1 MSLESHDPEQGSS
14 LASTGRT
21 RIGRKPERGSYDRE
35 TLNSILDAGIVCHLG
50 FSIEDRPFVIPT
62 TYARRGGSVLFHGAP
77 AARLFRQMKNGRE
90 ICLSV
95 TVIDGL
101 VLARSVFHHSLNYR
115 SVVLFGVASEITGL
129 EEKREALR
137 AITDHLAPNRWEE
150 ARKPTDGEVRATS
163 VFSLPISEG
172 SAKIREGPPV
182 DLEEDMDYP
191 VWAGGIP
198 FRTVLGSPEPD
209 PALFPGAHL
218 PALLDHPRFDKN
230 GFRQ

>member
-1 MSLESHDPEQGSS
+1 MSLESPDPEEGSS
-14 LASTGRT
+14 LPPTGRT
-21 RIGRKPERGSYDRE
+21 RIGRKPERGSYDRK
-35 TLNSILDAGIVCHLG
+35 TLHSILDAGIVCHLG
-50 FSIEDRPFVIPT
+50 FSVEDRSFVIPT
-62 TYARRGGSVLFHGAP
+62 TYARRGDFVLFHGAP
-77 AARLFRQMKNGRE
+77 AARLFRQMETGRE

-95 TVIDGL
+95 TLLDGL

-115 SVVLFGVASEITGL
+115 SVVMFGAASEITGL

-182 DLEEDMDYP
+182 DLEEDMGYS
-191 VWAGGIP
+191 VWAGCIP
-198 FRTVLGSPEPD
+198 FRTVLGPPEPD
-209 PALFPGAHL
+209 PALFPGALL
-218 PALLDHPRFDKN
+218 PALLDHPRFEKN

>member
-14 LASTGRT
+14 LAPTGRT

-95 TVIDGL
+95 TLIDGL

-191 VWAGGIP
+191 VWAGCMP
-198 FRTVLGSPEPD
+198 FRTVFGSPEPD

>member
-1 MSLESHDPEQGSS
+1 MSLESPDPEEGSS
-14 LASTGRT
+14 LAPTGRT

-35 TLNSILDAGIVCHLG
+35 TLNWILDAGIVCHLG
-50 FSIEDRPFVIPT
+50 FSLEDRSFVIPT

-77 AARLFRQMKNGRE
+77 AARLFRQMKTGRE

-95 TVIDGL
+95 TLIDSL

-115 SVVLFGVASEITGL
+115 SVVMFGAASEITGL

-150 ARKPTDGEVRATS
+150 ARKPTDGEVRGTS

-182 DLEEDMDYP
+182 DLEEDMEYS
-191 VWAGGIP
+191 VWAGCIP
-198 FRTVLGSPEPD
+198 FRTVLGPPEPA
-209 PALFPGAHL
+209 PALFPGALL
-218 PALLDHPRFDKN
+218 PALLDDPRFEKN

>member
-95 TVIDGL
+95 TVLDGL

>member
-95 TVIDGL
+95 TVLDGL

-191 VWAGGIP
+191 VWAGCMP